1 MAAWARPSVAPCTT
15 PTTWSSS
22 PPSIR
27 STPGIDLHQLGV
39 YDTQIQVAAKASALQ
54 DAGAEVAVDFTVL
67 DAARENLRW
76 CAAEGVHAV
85 VGTTGFTDRSSASS
99 RSSSSARRRTR

>member
-1 MAAWARPSVAPCTT
+1 MHA
-15 PTTWSSS
+15 
-22 PPSIR
+22 
-27 STPGIDLHQLGV
+27 GIDLHQLGV

-85 VGTTGFTDRSSASS
+85 VGTTGFTDEELREL
-99 RSSSSARRRTR
+99 ARAVRQAQRRTR